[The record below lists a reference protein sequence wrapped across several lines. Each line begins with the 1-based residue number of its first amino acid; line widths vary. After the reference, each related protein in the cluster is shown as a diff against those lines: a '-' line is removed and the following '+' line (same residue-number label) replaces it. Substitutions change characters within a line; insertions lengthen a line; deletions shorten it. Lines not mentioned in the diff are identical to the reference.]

1 MRNIEKRKTYMAR
14 VIVVTSGKGGVG
26 KSSVCVNVASHLAK
40 NGNRVCLIDADLGLK
55 NLDVM
60 LGIESRVVFDIQDV
74 INGVVT
80 LNKALVRDK
89 RIENLY
95 LLPACKSV
103 DVTKINFSYL
113 EKIITELKREFDFV
127 FIDSPAGIERGFYN
141 AIRNANEAIVVVNN
155 DITSIRD
162 ADKVIGILNSQSI
175 LDIKLVM
182 NKVSFKRIDNHS
194 SISISDVIE
203 LLNIPLLGLVYED
216 ECVSRANNS
225 GTPLI
230 LDNKNIINKCY
241 LNISKRLSG
250 ENVKIAKCKRGILER
265 IFS

>member
-1 MRNIEKRKTYMAR
+1 MAR

-26 KSSVCVNVASHLAK
+26 KSSVCVNVASHLAN
-40 NGNRVCLIDADLGLK
+40 NGYRVCLIDADLGLK

-89 RIENLY
+89 RIDNLY
-95 LLPACKSV
+95 LLPACKSI

-113 EKIITELKREFDFV
+113 EKIVVDLKKEFDFV

-141 AIRNANEAIVVVNN
+141 AIRTASEAIVVVNN

-175 LDIKLVM
+175 LDTKLVM
-182 NKVSFKRIDNHS
+182 NKVNLKKIDADIT
-194 SISISDVIE
+194 ISINDVVD
-203 LLNIPLLGLVYED
+203 LLNIPLLGVIYED
-216 ECVSRANNS
+216 ESIIKSNNS
-225 GTPLI
+225 GIPLI
-230 LDNKNIINKCY
+230 MDKKNIINKCY
-241 LNISKRLSG
+241 YNISKRLTG
-250 ENVKIAKCKRGILER
+250 QDVKLAKYKRSLLEKL
-265 IFS
+265 FS